1 MHIKYGLNKN
11 LNPNINFHGL
21 EIPSEFTIAE
31 ARWNTPKIARTF
43 NQPTAPTKMTR
54 SKSFEIEARAR
65 KLSFN
70 DNVTVH
76 QYDIET
82 DSSSSSLCS
91 EDINRDMENDVADD
105 ILCPESPEKN
115 DSLFNTDTESET
127 ESTEFLGGKRAK
139 KAFKVNFGQIP

>member
-1 MHIKYGLNKN
+1 M
-11 LNPNINFHGL
+11 

-31 ARWNTPKIARTF
+31 ARWNTPKIARIF
-43 NQPTAPTKMTR
+43 NQPDAPSKMTR
-54 SKSFEIEARAR
+54 SKSFENEARAR

-91 EDINRDMENDVADD
+91 DDINRDMENDVADD
-105 ILCPESPEKN
+105 ILCPESPEN

-127 ESTEFLGGKRAK
+127 ESKNDAILLDRKAK
-139 KAFKVNFGQIP
+139 KAFKVKFGSISEIT